1 MFRFGPYLAAG
12 LLTAAGLTLSA
23 PGAAQAQV
31 TVNEGLASYRVPVAT
46 YRDTPFRTVVRQQYD
61 FSCGSAALATLLHYH
76 YGEPVTEADV
86 FRAMWAEGNRSKIRK
101 VGFSL
106 MDMKRYLSTRGFVA
120 DGYRIQVAQLTQLK
134 TPAIAVIKVGN
145 YRHFVVIKGAK
156 DGRVL
161 VGDPALGLKSYS
173 DQEFSTM
180 WNGVVF
186 MIRSGPNHE
195 ATFNKASDWS
205 VWAESPLEENSLD
218 ASSVS
223 AATRALP
230 PVYQVLNTMDLSSW
244 GNIP

>member
-1 MFRFGPYLAAG
+1 MLRFGPHLAAG
-12 LLTAAGLTLSA
+12 LLAAAGLTLSA
-23 PGAAQAQV
+23 AGAAQAQV

-46 YRDTPFRTVVRQQYD
+46 YRDTPFRSVVRQQYD

-76 YGEPVTEADV
+76 YEEPVTEADV
-86 FRAMWAEGNRSKIRK
+86 FRAMWAEGNKSKIRK

-106 MDMKRYLSTRGFVA
+106 MDMKRYLATRGFIA
-120 DGYRIQVAQLTQLK
+120 DGYRINVDQLTQMK
-134 TPAIAVIKVGN
+134 APAIAVIKVGN

-156 DGRVL
+156 DGKVL

-173 DQEFSTM
+173 DQEFATM

-186 MIRSGPNHE
+186 MIRSGPSHQ

-205 VWAESPLEENSLD
+205 VWAETPLNKDALD

-230 PVYQVLNTMDLSSW
+230 PLYQVLNTMDLSKW
-244 GNIP
+244 GNMP